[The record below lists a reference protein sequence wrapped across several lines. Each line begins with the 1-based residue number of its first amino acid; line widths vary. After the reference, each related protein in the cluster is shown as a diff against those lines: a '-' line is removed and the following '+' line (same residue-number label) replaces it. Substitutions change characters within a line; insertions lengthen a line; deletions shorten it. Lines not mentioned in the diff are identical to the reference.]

1 MNYYEHHIGDYSQAT
16 SHLSFIEDA
25 TYSRLL
31 RKYYATEKPMP
42 ADVKTVQRLVNA
54 KSKEEKNAV
63 ELVLK
68 EFFML
73 TEDGWRQGRCDHEIA
88 RFKDKQAKAKRSA
101 DSRWQP
107 TAITNP
113 NIASTTKAQPDL
125 DPNQACVRI
134 AEALPTQCSPN
145 TKHQSPISKHQT
157 IKSMGESKVK
167 KISESG
173 VQKKKEDLGSIDDL
187 DDLDDHVVLS
197 DKHKRFAE
205 LISKEGA
212 SVSVD
217 DCRIKDMVAT
227 GASEEEVIAAI
238 SIAREM
244 RKKIS
249 TASPINAGYVLAIV
263 KCEIKKRVLS
273 VKADAGEIAWWKTNE
288 GIDAKGRELSMRAQG
303 SESYESYKA
312 RIFAELRK
320 RQEIGKPTESVDPD
334 QEKSHAI

>member
-25 TYSRLL
+25 TYSRLI

-42 ADVKTVQRLVNA
+42 VDIKTVQRLVNA
-54 KSKEEKNAV
+54 RSKEEKNAV
-63 ELVLK
+63 ELVLN
-68 EFFML
+68 EFFIL
-73 TEDGWRQGRCDHEIA
+73 TNDGWRQGRCDHEIA

-107 TAITNP
+107 SNATA
-113 NIASTTKAQPDL
+113 TTAEIKLDL
-125 DPNQACVRI
+125 DTNASCVRI
-134 AEALPTQCSPN
+134 AEALPTQCSPDTN
-145 TKHQSPISKHQT
+145 HQSPISKHQS
-157 IKSMGESKVK
+157 IKSMGGGSAKNIPESVLL
-167 KISESG
+167 
-173 VQKKKEDLGSIDDL
+173 KKKEDLGGL
-187 DDLDDHVVLS
+187 GVLG
-197 DKHKRFAE
+197 DMHKRFAE

-227 GASEEEVIAAI
+227 GASEADVIGAI

-263 KCEIKKRVLS
+263 KCEMKKRS
-273 VKADAGEIAWWKTNE
+273 VTTTGELAWWKTND
-288 GIDAKGRELSMRAQG
+288 GIDAKGRELLMRAQG
-303 SESYESYKA
+303 SESYESYKT

-320 RQEIGKPTESVDPD
+320 RQELVDSHAVAVVLEPTAKEP
-334 QEKSHAI
+334 SHAI

>member
-25 TYSRLL
+25 TYSRLI

-42 ADVKTVQRLVNA
+42 SDVKTVQRLVNA
-54 KSKEEKNAV
+54 RSKEEKNAV

-73 TEDGWRQGRCDHEIA
+73 TDDGWRQGRCDHEIA

-107 TAITNP
+107 AA
-113 NIASTTKAQPDL
+113 ASTSTASTVDGSSAKTQLDL
-125 DPNQACVRI
+125 DPNVGCVRI

-145 TKHQSPISKHQT
+145 TSHQSPVSKHQT
-157 IKSMGESKVK
+157 IKSMAGSSVK
-167 KISESG
+167 KISEP
-173 VQKKKEDLGSIDDL
+173 VVEKKKEDLR
-187 DDLDDHVVLS
+187 VLGTLG
-197 DKHKRFAE
+197 DIHKRFAE

-212 SVSVD
+212 SVAVD

-227 GASEEEVIAAI
+227 GASEADVIGAI

-263 KCEIKKRVLS
+263 KCEIKKRALS
-273 VKADAGEIAWWKTNE
+273 VKADAGDIAWWKTNQ

-320 RQEIGKPTESVDPD
+320 RQEMGMPTESVDAA

>member
-25 TYSRLL
+25 TYSRLI

-42 ADVKTVQRLVNA
+42 VDIKTVQRLVNA
-54 KSKEEKNAV
+54 RSKEEKNAV
-63 ELVLK
+63 ELVLN
-68 EFFML
+68 EFFIL
-73 TEDGWRQGRCDHEIA
+73 TDDGWRQGRCDHEIA

-107 TAITNP
+107 S
-113 NIASTTKAQPDL
+113 IAVSNAAEAKLDTDL
-125 DPNQACVRI
+125 SPTCVRI
-134 AEALPTQCSPN
+134 PDALPTQCSPVTN
-145 TKHQSPISKHQT
+145 HQSPYTKPQS
-157 IKSMGESKVK
+157 IKSKVETRVK
-167 KISESG
+167 NILDPVLVEERDVKGVIS
-173 VQKKKEDLGSIDDL
+173 DM
-187 DDLDDHVVLS
+187 
-197 DKHKRFAE
+197 HKRFAE

-227 GASEEEVIAAI
+227 GASEADVIGAI

-263 KCEIKKRVLS
+263 KCEMKKRS
-273 VKADAGEIAWWKTNE
+273 VTTTGELAWWKTND

-303 SESYESYKA
+303 SESYECYKT

-320 RQEIGKPTESVDPD
+320 RQELADSHAVAVVREPTAKEP
-334 QEKSHAI
+334 SHAI

>member
-25 TYSRLL
+25 TYSRLI
-31 RKYYATEKPMP
+31 RKYYATEKPIP

-107 TAITNP
+107 AAITAP
-113 NIASTTKAQPDL
+113 AVTASEIQLDL
-125 DPNQACVRI
+125 DSNLACVRI
-134 AEALPTQCSPN
+134 AEALPTQCSQNPS
-145 TKHQSPISKHQT
+145 HQSPISKHQT
-157 IKSMGESKVK
+157 NKSMDESKVK
-167 KISESG
+167 KIFESG
-173 VQKKKEDLGSIDDL
+173 VQKKKEDLG
-187 DDLDDHVVLS
+187 DLDDHVVLS

-227 GASEEEVIAAI
+227 GASESEVIGAI

-244 RKKIS
+244 RKKVS
-249 TASPINAGYVLAIV
+249 TTSPINAGYVLAIV
-263 KCEIKKRVLS
+263 KCEIKKRAFS

-320 RQEIGKPTESVDPD
+320 RQEMSKPTEAVDAD
-334 QEKSHAI
+334 QEKSHAV

>member
-25 TYSRLL
+25 TYSRLI
-31 RKYYATEKPMP
+31 RKYYATEKPLP

-107 TAITNP
+107 V
-113 NIASTTKAQPDL
+113 STTGATTTIATETQLNL
-125 DPNQACVRI
+125 DPNLACVRI

-145 TKHQSPISKHQT
+145 TSHQSPISKHQT

-173 VQKKKEDLGSIDDL
+173 VQKKKEDLGDL
-187 DDLDDHVVLS
+187 GDTGSHGALGDR
-197 DKHKRFAE
+197 HKRFAE
-205 LISKEGA
+205 LISKEGS

-227 GASEEEVIAAI
+227 GASEAEVIGAI

-263 KCEIKKRVLS
+263 KCEIKKRALS
-273 VKADAGEIAWWKTNE
+273 VKADAGDMAWWKTNE
-288 GIDAKGRELSMRAQG
+288 GIDAKGRELAMRAQG

-320 RQEIGKPTESVDPD
+320 RQEMGKPTETVDAD

>member
-25 TYSRLL
+25 TYSRLI

-107 TAITNP
+107 VS
-113 NIASTTKAQPDL
+113 STGATTTTETQLNL
-125 DPNQACVRI
+125 DPNEGCVRI

-145 TKHQSPISKHQT
+145 TSHQSPISKHQT
-157 IKSMGESKVK
+157 IKSMDQSEVK
-167 KISESG
+167 KISESV
-173 VQKKKEDLGSIDDL
+173 VQKKKEDLGDIGNL
-187 DDLDDHVVLS
+187 GVLGTLG
-197 DKHKRFAE
+197 DRHKRFAE

-227 GASEEEVIAAI
+227 GASEADVIGAI

-263 KCEIKKRVLS
+263 KCEMKKRS
-273 VKADAGEIAWWKTNE
+273 VTTTGELAWWKTND
-288 GIDAKGRELSMRAQG
+288 GIDAKGRELLMRAQG
-303 SESYESYKA
+303 SESYESYKT

-320 RQEIGKPTESVDPD
+320 RQELVDSHAVAVVREPTAKEP
-334 QEKSHAI
+334 SHAI

>member
-25 TYSRLL
+25 TYSRLI

-54 KSKEEKNAV
+54 KSKEERNAV
-63 ELVLK
+63 ELVLN

-107 TAITNP
+107 TAVITSNSATAT
-113 NIASTTKAQPDL
+113 NTKLDL
-125 DPNQACVRI
+125 DANVACVRI

-145 TKHQSPISKHQT
+145 TSHQSPISKHQS
-157 IKSMGESKVK
+157 IKSMGETKVK
-167 KISESG
+167 KISESV
-173 VQKKKEDLGSIDDL
+173 VQKKKDDLGDL
-187 DDLDDHVVLS
+187 SSLGVVGTLG
-197 DKHKRFAE
+197 DRHKHFAE
-205 LISKEGA
+205 LISKEGT

-227 GASEEEVIAAI
+227 GASEADVIGAI

-249 TASPINAGYVLAIV
+249 TASPINAGYVLAIL
-263 KCEIKKRVLS
+263 KCEIKKRALS
-273 VKADAGEIAWWKTNE
+273 VKADAGDIAWWKTNE

-312 RIFAELRK
+312 RIFVELRK
-320 RQEIGKPTESVDPD
+320 RQEMAKPTESVDAD
-334 QEKSHAI
+334 QENSHAI

>member
-25 TYSRLL
+25 TYSRLI

-42 ADVKTVQRLVNA
+42 PDVKTVQRLVNA

-63 ELVLK
+63 ELVLN
-68 EFFML
+68 EFFIL
-73 TEDGWRQGRCDHEIA
+73 THDGWRQGRCDHEIA

-107 TAITNP
+107 VNATVAANETKLDLEP
-113 NIASTTKAQPDL
+113 NL
-125 DPNQACVRI
+125 ACVRI
-134 AEALPTQCSPN
+134 ADALPTQCSPVTN
-145 TKHQSPISKHQT
+145 HQSPISKHQS
-157 IKSMGESKVK
+157 IKSMAETSVK
-167 KISESG
+167 KTSEPG
-173 VQKKKEDLGSIDDL
+173 LQKKKDDLGDL
-187 DDLDDHVVLS
+187 GVLGEM
-197 DKHKRFAE
+197 HKRFAE

-212 SVSVD
+212 SVAVD

-227 GASEEEVIAAI
+227 GASEAEVIGAI
-238 SIAREM
+238 SIAKEM

-263 KCEIKKRVLS
+263 KCELKKRTL
-273 VKADAGEIAWWKTNE
+273 ADSGDIAWWKTND

-312 RIFAELRK
+312 RIFAQLRK
-320 RQEIGKPTESVDPD
+320 RQEIVKPSEAIEAIEMIESKGPMVTGAD

>member
-16 SHLSFIEDA
+16 SHLNFIEDA
-25 TYSRLL
+25 TYSRLI

-42 ADVKTVQRLVNA
+42 SDIKTVQRLVNA

-63 ELVLK
+63 ELVLN
-68 EFFML
+68 EFFIL
-73 TEDGWRQGRCDHEIA
+73 TDDGWRQGRCDHEIA

-107 TAITNP
+107 S
-113 NIASTTKAQPDL
+113 IAVSAVTEAKLDL
-125 DPNQACVRI
+125 DSKPACVRI
-134 AEALPTQCSPN
+134 ADALPGQCSPDTNHQSPN
-145 TKHQSPISKHQT
+145 TKHQS
-157 IKSMGESKVK
+157 IKSKGETIVK
-167 KISESG
+167 IIPDPVPVEEKDAQG
-173 VQKKKEDLGSIDDL
+173 VP
-187 DDLDDHVVLS
+187 S
-197 DKHKRFAE
+197 DMHQRFAE
-205 LISKEGA
+205 LIGKEGS
-212 SVSVD
+212 SVSVN

-227 GASEEEVIAAI
+227 GASEAEVIGAI

-263 KCEIKKRVLS
+263 KCEMKKRAVAS
-273 VKADAGEIAWWKTNE
+273 AGDLAWWKTND

-312 RIFAELRK
+312 RIFAQLRK
-320 RQEIGKPTESVDPD
+320 SQEMSDPQVALEAKAPVLTAGVY
-334 QEKSHAI
+334 QEGRHVN

>member
-25 TYSRLL
+25 TYSRLI
-31 RKYYATEKPMP
+31 RKYYATEKPIP
-42 ADVKTVQRLVNA
+42 TDVKTVQRLVNA

-73 TEDGWRQGRCDHEIA
+73 TDDGWRQGRCDHEIA

-107 TAITNP
+107 AAISTP
-113 NIASTTKAQPDL
+113 NIASATEALLDLEPDL
-125 DPNQACVRI
+125 ACVRI

-145 TKHQSPISKHQT
+145 TSHQTPISKHQT
-157 IKSMGESKVK
+157 IKSMGESRVK

-173 VQKKKEDLGSIDDL
+173 VQKKKEDL
-187 DDLDDHVVLS
+187 DDHVVLS
-197 DKHKRFAE
+197 DRHKRFAE
-205 LISKEGA
+205 LISKEGS

-227 GASEEEVIAAI
+227 GASEAEVIGAI

-249 TASPINAGYVLAIV
+249 NASPINAGYVLAIV
-263 KCEIKKRVLS
+263 KCEIKKRALS
-273 VKADAGEIAWWKTNE
+273 VKVDAGDMAWWKTNE
-288 GIDAKGRELSMRAQG
+288 GIDAKGRELTMRAQG

-312 RIFAELRK
+312 RIFTELRK
-320 RQEIGKPTESVDPD
+320 RQEMGKPTETVDAG

>member
-25 TYSRLL
+25 TYSRLM
-31 RKYYATEKPMP
+31 RRYYATEKPMP
-42 ADVKTVQRLVNA
+42 SDVKTVQRLVNA

-63 ELVLK
+63 ESVLN
-68 EFFML
+68 EFFTL
-73 TEDGWRQGRCDHEIA
+73 TDDGWRQGRCDHEIA

-101 DSRWQP
+101 DSRWQSSSALTSPTVP
-107 TAITNP
+107 TATEAKFNVEANTP
-113 NIASTTKAQPDL
+113 
-125 DPNQACVRI
+125 CVRI
-134 AEALPTQCSPN
+134 ADVLPRQCSPDTN
-145 TKHQSPISKHQT
+145 HQSPYTKHQS
-157 IKSMGESKVK
+157 IKSKGETGVK
-167 KISESG
+167 NIPKPVLEAE
-173 VQKKKEDLGSIDDL
+173 KEDQD
-187 DDLDDHVVLS
+187 VLS
-197 DKHKRFAE
+197 DMHKRFAE

-212 SVSVD
+212 SVAVT

-227 GASEEEVIAAI
+227 GASEAEVIGAI

-263 KCEIKKRVLS
+263 KCEMKKRS
-273 VKADAGEIAWWKTNE
+273 VASTGELAWWKTNE

-312 RIFAELRK
+312 RIFAHLRK
-320 RQEIGKPTESVDPD
+320 RQEVAEPD
-334 QEKSHAI
+334 GVLETTLPIVSTGAHQEQYHAI